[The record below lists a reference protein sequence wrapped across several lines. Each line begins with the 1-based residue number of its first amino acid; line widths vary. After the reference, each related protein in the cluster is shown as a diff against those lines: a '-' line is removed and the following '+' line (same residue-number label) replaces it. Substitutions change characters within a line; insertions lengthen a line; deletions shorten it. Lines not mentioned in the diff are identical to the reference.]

1 MIKTKKKPIGPRAL
15 DYLLVVDNKN
25 IHKREGIELVE
36 VHPGRWDINISDNPM
51 NKKIRRSILRFT
63 GNDELVMQFGKSN
76 KVFNIDKPSEIPMDQ
91 LGDEIRTLMR
101 KRKFCSTCTE
111 KAIEYL
117 LKAIECHK
125 KYLNKVYY

>member
-1 MIKTKKKPIGPRAL
+1 MTKTKKPIGPKVL

-25 IHKREGIELVE
+25 INEREGIELVE
-36 VHPGRWDINISDNPM
+36 VHPGRWDINISDRPM
-51 NKKIRRSILRFT
+51 NKNIRHSVLCFT
-63 GNDELVMQFGKSN
+63 GNDELVMDFGKSD
-76 KVFNIDKPSEIPMDQ
+76 KVFSIDKPSEIPIDQ
-91 LGDEIRTLMR
+91 LGAKIRTLMR

-125 KYLNKVYY
+125 GYLNKVYY

>member
-1 MIKTKKKPIGPRAL
+1 MTKTKKHIGPKVL

-25 IHKREGIELVE
+25 INEREGIELVE
-36 VHPGRWDINISDNPM
+36 VHPGRWDINISDRPM
-51 NKKIRRSILRFT
+51 NKKIRRSMLHFT
-63 GNDELVMQFGKSN
+63 GNDELAMQFGKSN
-76 KVFNIDKPSEIPMDQ
+76 KVFIIDKPSEIPMDQ
-91 LGDEIRTLMR
+91 LGNEIRTFMG

>member
-1 MIKTKKKPIGPRAL
+1 MTKTKKHIGPKVL
-15 DYLLVVDNKN
+15 DYLLVVDNEKIN
-25 IHKREGIELVE
+25 KREGIELVE
-36 VHPGRWDINISDNPM
+36 VHPGRWDINISDKLMRKN
-51 NKKIRRSILRFT
+51 IRHSVLRFT
-63 GNDELVMQFGKSN
+63 GDDELAMQFGKSN
-76 KVFNIDKPSEIPMDQ
+76 KVFIIDKPSEIPMDQ
-91 LGDEIRTLMR
+91 LGNEIRTLMS

>member
-1 MIKTKKKPIGPRAL
+1 MTKTKKPTGPKVI

-25 IHKREGIELVE
+25 IKEREGIELVE
-36 VHPGRWDINISDNPM
+36 VHPGRWDINISDRPM
-51 NKKIRRSILRFT
+51 NKNIRHSVLCFT
-63 GNDELVMQFGKSN
+63 GNDELVMDFGKSD
-76 KVFNIDKPSEIPMDQ
+76 KVFSIDKPSEIPMDQ
-91 LGDEIRTLMR
+91 LGNKIRTLMR

-125 KYLNKVYY
+125 KYLNKVYH